1 VICTTTFEGLA
12 RRAAEA
18 LGAPGLPLLVIQHP
32 LGGLR
37 VDEVGSRVDQASE
50 QLAGLL
56 RPADGRGRR

>member
-12 RRAAEA
+12 RRAAQA
-18 LGAPGLPLLVIQHP
+18 LGAPALPLVVIQHP

-37 VDEVGSRVDQASE
+37 VEEVGSRVQQAAE

-56 RPADGRGRR
+56 RPPAGSAGR